1 MLDGVNGIAD
11 YQCRQ
16 VLRDHYHRLAPTFPS
31 GKKIGMDDIGEI
43 PYLVDFASQLD
54 LTETADWLRANW

>member
-11 YQCRQ
+11 YQCNQ
-16 VLRDHYHRLAPTFPS
+16 VLRDHYHRLAPVFPPD
-31 GKKIGMDDIGEI
+31 KQIGMDAVDEI
-43 PYLVDFASQLD
+43 PYLADFATQLD